1 MIDLRSDTV
10 TIPKQEM
17 LNAILSAKLGDDILE
32 EDPTVN
38 ELEEKIAN
46 LLGMEDAL
54 LVTSGTMAN
63 QIAIMT
69 FCQRGEEIIMGE
81 DSHVYLLEGA
91 ATSIVAQ
98 VQIKPVPVNNGIY
111 DIETLK
117 QYINVGDIQQPRT
130 SLICLENTYN
140 LNKGLIIPLDHLK
153 EIRKIADEHRIP
165 IYMDGARLFN
175 ATVELNVDPKEVCQY
190 IDAVQICLTKG
201 LGCPIGSILAGSK
214 TFIEQAILNRQR
226 LGGGMRQAGIIAA
239 PALYALDHMIDRLID
254 DNKRAKYLAE
264 KLSTLKGLSIDLAE
278 VQTNIVSPILKN
290 EDWDSEKLIDFL
302 LDNGIKVKKIGEKQV
317 RMIVHYLISDEDI
330 EKVIKAFETFTTT
343 Y

>member
-17 LNAILSAKLGDDILE
+17 LNAILSAELGDDILA

>member
-17 LNAILSAKLGDDILE
+17 LNAILSAELGDDILA

-54 LVTSGTMAN
+54 LVASGTMAN

-81 DSHVYLLEGA
+81 DSHIYLLEGA
-91 ATSIVAQ
+91 ATSVVSQ
-98 VQIKPVPVNNGIY
+98 VQIKTVPVNNGIY
-111 DIETLK
+111 DTETLK
-117 QYINVGDIQQPRT
+117 QYINEGDIQQPRT

-153 EIRKIADEHRIP
+153 EIRKIADEYHIP

-175 ATVELNVDPKEVCQY
+175 ATVELKVDPKEVCQY

-264 KLSTLKGLSIDLAE
+264 KLSTLKGLSINLAE
-278 VQTNIVSPILKN
+278 VQTNIVSPILNN
-290 EDWDSEKLIDFL
+290 EDWNSEKLIDFL

-330 EKVIKAFETFTTT
+330 EKVINAFETFTTT